1 MPVSNRQTPMISV
14 ARFLRNVASPNP
26 DRRLSALGIVANW
39 LLPDYRLTWHQMDWW
54 KDQQFNEY
62 LNRFNER
69 GGFNTHRRWMLWQLL
84 RLISDVPGDT
94 AECGVFEGSSS
105 WLICTAVRSKDRRH
119 HLFDSFEGLSS
130 PDPED
135 GQYWRSGALAAG
147 EDLVARNLAGFESML
162 VFHKGWI
169 PERFD
174 EVQNEQ
180 FAFVHIDVDL
190 RQPTIDSVEFFY
202 PRLSTGGIL
211 LCDDYG
217 CTTCPGATQAI
228 DRFLVGKPEKMI
240 SLDGGG
246 GFLIKG
252 KSTAEQHSPLVPASE
267 Q

>member
-105 WLICTAVRSKDRRH
+105 WLICAAVRSKDRRH
-119 HLFDSFEGLSS
+119 HLFDSFEGLSA

-252 KSTAEQHSPLVPASE
+252 KSTAEQHSPLVPACE